1 MTARHWALA
10 AGLLL
15 VALAGCS
22 GGTVSTPSEEPTPSS
37 SAPTPSASA
46 SVSGIPSIVS
56 PARWAAIEKDLLS
69 RGVDATP
76 ALVSAEAVT
85 WRDGALGCPR
95 PGMQY
100 TQALVDGMQVIV
112 EAGGQQYDYRFGTGD
127 TPRLC
132 RPQRPGASTRPS

>member
-10 AGLLL
+10 AGILL
-15 VALAGCS
+15 VALTGCS
-22 GGTVSTPSEEPTPSS
+22 GGTVSTPSGEPAPSS

-85 WRDGALGCPR
+85 WRDGSLGCPR
-95 PGMQY
+95 PGMKY
-100 TQALVDGMQVIV
+100 TQALVDGMQVVV
-112 EAGGQQYDYRFGTGD
+112 EAGGRQYDYRFGTGD

-132 RPQRPGASTRPS
+132 EPQRPGASTRPS